1 MNLQSVSSKE
11 RVNGEAHKRL
21 WEKEEKQHLLD
32 KAYRLARIGTWEY
45 DMLNEKLYWSPATKE
60 VHGFG
65 PDYEPDVEKTI
76 QLFKEGFNRTVFAQT
91 AHDAIEHHKPFDV
104 ELKIVSGQGDERWIR
119 ATGEPEYENGVCVR
133 FYGISQNVTG
143 RKQAQEDLQLNE
155 KRFKALV
162 QDGSDMIAILDKE
175 ACYKYVS
182 PTSKSVLGIPSE
194 DFIGKNALDFIHP
207 DDQSR
212 IVQVLSELG
221 HKKRIKVEPYRFR
234 NATGDWRWIETTV
247 TDMQADPAVGG
258 LVANSRDIT
267 DKIMQQEQILSSLKE
282 KETLLAEVHH
292 RVKNNLAVVTGLL
305 QLHESIEESPGV
317 INRLQDCMARIQT
330 MSNIHEQLYQS
341 NNFSKL
347 EFTENIRL
355 LSLNILE
362 AFKSEK
368 QIRLQFHCDPVQLTI
383 IQAIPCSMIANE
395 VVTNILKHAF
405 TGKNDGL
412 ITIKLTES
420 ENHEINLTIKDDGI
434 GLPEN
439 IGPDYNSSLG
449 MRLIDL
455 FSRQLKAD
463 YTLQSDDSGTAFT
476 LRFYKIF

>member
-1 MNLQSVSSKE
+1 MNSQSVSSE
-11 RVNGEAHKRL
+11 ARVNGEAHREF
-21 WEKEEKQHLLD
+21 WEYKEKQHQLD
-32 KAYRLARIGTWEY
+32 KAYKLARIGTWEY
-45 DMLNEKLYWSPATKE
+45 NMLTGNLYWSPVTKE

-76 QLFKEGFNRTVFAQT
+76 QLFKEGFNRTVFAKA
-91 AHDAIEHHKPFDV
+91 AHDAIEYHKPFDV

-143 RKQAQEDLQLNE
+143 RKQAQEDLQMNE

-182 PTSKSVLGIPSE
+182 PTSKTVLGIPSE

-317 INRLQDCMARIQT
+317 INRLHDCMARIQT

-368 QIRLQFHCDPVQLTI
+368 QIRLQFHCDPIQLTI

-412 ITIKLTES
+412 ITIKLTKS
-420 ENHEINLTIKDDGI
+420 ENHEINLTIKDNGV

-439 IGPDYNSSLG
+439 IGQDYSSSLG

-455 FSRQLKAD
+455 FSRQLSAD

-476 LRFYKIF
+476 LRFSKIV